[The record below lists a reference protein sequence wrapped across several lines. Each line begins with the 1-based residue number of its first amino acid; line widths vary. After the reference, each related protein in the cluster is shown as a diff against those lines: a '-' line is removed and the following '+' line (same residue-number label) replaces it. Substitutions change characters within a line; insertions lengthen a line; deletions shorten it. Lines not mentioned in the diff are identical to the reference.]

1 MTLAAGTRLGPYEIL
16 SPLGAGGMGEVYK
29 AKDTRLG
36 RDVAIKVLPSHLSAS
51 PELRH
56 RFEREAKA
64 ISQLTHPHICTLHDV
79 GSEGG
84 VDFLVM
90 ELLEGQSLADRL
102 EKGPLPPEQVVKFGI
117 EIAGALD
124 RAHRAGIVHR
134 DLKPGN
140 VMLTKSGVKLLDFG
154 LAKIAAATEPL
165 ADVSSLPTQ
174 AAPSRPLTEKG
185 TVMGTFQYMAPEQ
198 LEGKE
203 ADSRTDIFAFGC
215 VLYEMA
221 TGKKAFSGESRASL
235 VTAIMSKEP
244 DPISAVVPL
253 TPPALERVVKTCLAK
268 DPEDRWQ
275 SARDTQRELEWI
287 GQASSQAAFSAA
299 LPAAASRV
307 VSRRKSRERLA
318 WVAAIVLAAAGTAIV
333 SRHFSSRPTAPSGSV
348 RFDIPSPGTVI
359 GAAGLSPDGRSVAF
373 AGADAS
379 GIDRLWI
386 RSIDSVEP
394 RQLEGVGDVTAALSL
409 AWSPDGRSFVLPVGR
424 ALTRIALA
432 GGTAAPVCPTQNSFG
447 LSWGSS
453 GILVFTSFYGS
464 GILQVPASGGT
475 PSAVTSPDRG
485 AGEVAHLWPLF
496 LPDGRRFLFF
506 IRTKAGKES
515 HQGWIASASLDGK
528 DGKNVKRIVAADGLV
543 GVAQGYLLYTIAG
556 AIYAQPFD
564 AASLSLR
571 GEPTAIPGRPYVDGS
586 IVHPNAYVEG
596 STLAFRSDPP
606 KLRRLVFVDRGG
618 RELSQVGPPQQ
629 YDRRISISPD
639 GRRALVMRRSP
650 ERGDDDIWMLDLER
664 GTAARSGSGVEE
676 EGSPVW
682 SPDGSRFL
690 HDWDR
695 EGPFDVVIRT
705 ADGSKPDEVVART
718 PYDKESEDWSRD
730 GRFIL
735 FQNHDPNNSG
745 LDVLTVGS
753 SAAPQHLRGSE
764 HSSEFALSPDGRWL
778 LSTSA
783 ESGRRE
789 VYVQRFP
796 DGSNRQQ
803 VSVNGGAASRWNPN
817 GKEIFFVSPEAK
829 LMSVSFEANGGT
841 PRLSIPS
848 PLFSMSRAQLEE
860 SYPGSQARNWD
871 VMPDGKRFLLLFP
884 VSETDRSS
892 LTVVLNWTA
901 QLEH

>member
-1 MTLAAGTRLGPYEIL
+1 MTLSTGVKLGPYEIIA
-16 SPLGAGGMGEVYK
+16 PLGAGGMGEVYR

-102 EKGPLPPEQVVKFGI
+102 DKGPLPPEQVVKFGI

-154 LAKIAAATEPL
+154 LAKIASATEPL
-165 ADVSSLPTQ
+165 ADVSALPTQ

-221 TGKKAFSGESRASL
+221 TGKKAFSGANRASL

-244 DPISAVVPL
+244 EPISVVVPL
-253 TPPALERVVKTCLAK
+253 TPPALERVVRTCLAK
-268 DPEDRWQ
+268 DPDDRWQ
-275 SARDTQRELEWI
+275 SARDIQRELEWI
-287 GQASSQAAFSAA
+287 AQAGSQAGV
-299 LPAAASRV
+299 PAVV
-307 VSRRKSRERLA
+307 VSRRKSRERLG
-318 WVAAIVLAAAGTAIV
+318 WVAAIVAAAVASAFV
-333 SRHFSSRPTAPSGSV
+333 SRRFLSRSGAESGSI
-348 RFDIPSPGTVI
+348 RFEIPSPGTVI
-359 GAAGLSPDGRSVAF
+359 GAAALSPDGRSLAF

-379 GIDRLWI
+379 GINRLWI

-394 RQLEGVGDVTAALSL
+394 LRLEVVGDVTSALSL
-409 AWSPDGRSFVLPVGR
+409 AWSPDGRSLVLPIGHR
-424 ALTRIALA
+424 LTRIALA
-432 GGTAAPVCPTQNSFG
+432 GSTATPVCSTQNSFG

-453 GILVFTSFYGS
+453 GVVVFTSFYGS
-464 GILQVPASGGT
+464 GIFQVPASGGT
-475 PSAVTSPDRG
+475 PSAVTSLDRS
-485 AGEVAHLWPLF
+485 AGEVAHLWPQF

-528 DGKNVKRIVAADGLV
+528 PDGKNVRRIVAADGLV
-543 GVAQGYLLYTIAG
+543 GVAQGYLLYTLAG

-571 GEPTAIPGRPYVDGS
+571 GEPAAIPGRPYIEGS
-586 IVHPNAYVEG
+586 IVDPNTYVEG
-596 STLAFRSDPP
+596 ATLVFRSDPP

-618 RELSQVGPPQQ
+618 RELSQVGPPQA

-682 SPDGSRFL
+682 SPDGSRFV
-690 HDWDR
+690 HGWDR
-695 EGPFDVVIRT
+695 EGPYDLAIRT
-705 ADGSKPDEVVART
+705 VDGSRPDEVVVQT
-718 PYDKESEDWSRD
+718 PFDKECEDWSRD

-764 HSSEFALSPDGRWL
+764 HSREFALSPDARWL

-796 DGSNRQQ
+796 DGSGRQQ

-817 GKEIFFVSPEAK
+817 GQEIFFVSPDEK
-829 LMSVSFEANGGT
+829 LMSVSFEASGGA
-841 PRLSIPS
+841 PRLSIPA
-848 PLFSMSRAQLEE
+848 PLFSMSRVQLEE
-860 SYPGSQARNWD
+860 SYPGSQVRNWD
-871 VMPDGKRFLLLFP
+871 VMPDGKRFLIFLP

-892 LTVVLNWTA
+892 LTVVLNWAA